1 MAVYGEPP
9 RSNGNTTQ
17 HSVRATKRLWG
28 AYRAHR
34 ESIDSN
40 ASEGLRLHMIGEL
53 DLAGKLTPDLL
64 EPDEPRT

>member
-1 MAVYGEPP
+1 MAVRDEPP
-9 RSNGNTTQ
+9 KAKGNTKQ
-17 HSVRATKRLWG
+17 HSVRATNRLWG

-53 DLAGKLTPDLL
+53 DTAGKLTPDLL
-64 EPDEPRT
+64 EPDERRA